1 MSTGYKSHF
10 HYLPDVKFLHFRP
23 ASSSR
28 TSPAL
33 LSNAGRARGRVDPRP
48 RPAPSRLQRTRAK
61 GGLRRGPGAAV
72 LLAHCRDV
80 MVDALARP
88 PTAWMPRSCRWS
100 CSCRIAHDRSRA
112 TASETGLRPHRHRQH
127 HGPDAPG
134 QLERHETP
142 DPVRSNAV
150 DVRFHG
156 VRHWRPWPGGGVER
170 VRRGTCAAREG
181 RVRPEKL
188 EG

>member
-23 ASSSR
+23 ASSSW

-33 LSNAGRARGRVDPRP
+33 LSNAGRARGRVDPRA

-61 GGLRRGPGAAV
+61 DGLRRGPGAAV

-100 CSCRIAHDRSRA
+100 CSCRIAHWCTILMSAVVKLLMHPRCRRV
-112 TASETGLRPHRHRQH
+112 TALL
-127 HGPDAPG
+127 A
-134 QLERHETP
+134 
-142 DPVRSNAV
+142 
-150 DVRFHG
+150 
-156 VRHWRPWPGGGVER
+156 
-170 VRRGTCAAREG
+170 
-181 RVRPEKL
+181 
-188 EG
+188 